1 MKILW
6 IILAAITVFF
16 IILIYNAVKSKK
28 NGRKLKD
35 EKVHLSEKQ
44 QVEYAERLGKMI
56 KCKTVSVKGSYDD
69 TEFAKLRETMAE
81 LFPLIHEKA
90 EKMTFGD
97 DCWIFKI
104 EGRDKSRNIMLMSH
118 HDVVAANGEWKHP
131 PFCGE
136 IHDGALWGRG
146 TVDTK
151 TSLFAEFT
159 AVEELLAEGFIP
171 ECNLYIGSSHNE
183 EIFGDGFALAVEYF
197 KNNGIE
203 FETVLDEGGGII
215 DPPVDFV
222 KCKCAMIATHEK
234 GRRSLVCTAKQ
245 NGEAKAFTL
254 SKNPPAV
261 RMANFISEISR
272 KNIFISRLYPV
283 VKSMFEGLC
292 PYMPFVA
299 RLVCANLWCFGGI
312 IKALAPKINPQAA
325 SMLGTTMT
333 VTDINGSSKDKTCTA
348 NIYLRFIDENDFEKD
363 LAELKKIAIKHGVEI
378 SEGGVN
384 ESYVPADMTQKG
396 FAYTNE
402 CIAEVFPNFASSVY
416 LLPAGTDARHMTSVC
431 NCTLRFAPLEMNNQQ
446 FDSVHNPNENISLK
460 AIGNA
465 VVFYKH
471 FVKNYK

>member
-1 MKILW
+1 MKFLW
-6 IILAAITVFF
+6 IILAAIAVFF

-28 NGRKLKD
+28 NGRKLKE

-44 QVEYAERLGKMI
+44 QIEYAEKLGKMI
-56 KCKTVSVKGSYDD
+56 KCETVSVKGSYDD
-69 TEFAKLRETMAE
+69 TEFAKLRKTMAE

-104 EGRDKSRNIMLMSH
+104 EGKDKSRNIMLMSH

-159 AVEELLAEGFIP
+159 AVEELLAEGFVP

-197 KNNGIE
+197 KNNGIK

-234 GRRSLVCTAKQ
+234 GRRTLVCTAKQ
-245 NGEAKAFTL
+245 SGETKAFTL
-254 SKNPPAV
+254 SKNPPTV
-261 RMANFISEISR
+261 RMANFISEISS

-283 VKSMFEGLC
+283 VRAMFEGLC
-292 PYMPFVA
+292 PYMPFIA

-312 IKALAPKINPQAA
+312 IKLLAPKINSQAA

-333 VTDINGSSKDKTCTA
+333 VTNISGTSKDKICKA
-348 NIYLRFIDENDFEKD
+348 DIYLRFIDENDFEKD
-363 LAELKKIAIKHGVEI
+363 LDKLKKIAAKHGVEI

-384 ESYVPADMTQKG
+384 ESYVPADITQKG
-396 FAYTNE
+396 FTYTNE
-402 CIAEVFPNFASSVY
+402 CIAEIFPNFASSVY

-431 NCTLRFAPLEMNNQQ
+431 NCALRFAPLEMNNQQ